1 MVSNFTLRQNAR
13 AQLGDNIFKTK
24 WMMMLVVCGILPFI
38 EGMLTATILGVIAVI
53 VLRGPLLYGMA
64 RTQIECVENQ
74 KWDILHVFCGFSED
88 FGQSVLLGFLR
99 ELFITL
105 WSLLLVVPGIV
116 KSYSYAM
123 AFYIRQEKGGA
134 KMEAVDCITQS
145 RKMMD
150 GHKWQLFCLDLSFI
164 GWYVVGALCFG
175 FGVLFV
181 MPYHEVARA
190 NFYEALKAKCATP
203 VVEQE
208 ESENHV

>member
-13 AQLGDNIFKTK
+13 SQLGDNIFKTK
-24 WMMMLVVCGILPFI
+24 WMMMLVVCAILPFV
-38 EGMLTATILGVIAVI
+38 EGMLTATIVGVIVAI
-53 VLRGPLLYGMA
+53 VLHGPLLYGMA

-99 ELFITL
+99 ELFIAL

-134 KMEAVDCITQS
+134 KTEAIDCITQS

-164 GWYVVGALCFG
+164 GWYIVGALCFG

-190 NFYEALKAKCATP
+190 NFYEALKAKYATP
-203 VVEQE
+203 VTE
-208 ESENHV
+208 